1 MWEYVLSP
9 AHVGIHTVYSQI
21 YQELVVTDCEL
32 NDSREVR
39 RARESSSN
47 TRSVPENAGNEIQ
60 SEAKKKYVL

>member
-1 MWEYVLSP
+1 MSSTCGYS
-9 AHVGIHTVYSQI
+9 YSQI
-21 YQELVVTDCEL
+21 YQELVVTDCQL

-60 SEAKKKYVL
+60 SEAKKECVL